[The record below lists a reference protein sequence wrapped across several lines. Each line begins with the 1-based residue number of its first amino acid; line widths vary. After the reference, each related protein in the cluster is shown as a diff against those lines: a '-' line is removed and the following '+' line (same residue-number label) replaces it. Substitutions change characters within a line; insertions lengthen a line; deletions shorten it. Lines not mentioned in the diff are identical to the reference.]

1 MERQIV
7 QQQHRFG
14 PYIST
19 IVSAF
24 SISTSLLTVG
34 VLRKG
39 LRDSAT
45 VGAVMRVAARAGKD
59 WPTVAVLVP
68 ARDEEE
74 SVATCL
80 TSIITQDYPAH
91 EVVAVDDESA
101 DRTAAIMDDLQRLH
115 PHRLR
120 IVRAGPVPA
129 GGWVGKTNA
138 LQQGYAYVS
147 PETAW
152 LLFVD
157 ADTALAPST
166 LRAAVG
172 YAADQGLDLLSLVPA
187 PRLRGFWSRLLIP
200 IVARFYLLA
209 QLDPLHPVKRG
220 SPEEAVAIGQFILVR
235 HDAYRAVDGHRA
247 VRGSTA
253 EDVALAKLFRAH
265 GFRTLMTTA
274 LDFVESESYQG
285 LGELWEGTTKNLFVV
300 ARGRWSTLA
309 ATLALECF
317 SGLIPMVL
325 LVLPRRPRP
334 QASIAAWTNRVAVGL
349 VALSYGRY
357 LRVLN
362 VPLRY
367 VALYPLSAL
376 LGSLIFLD
384 SARLV
389 SVRRSVRWKGRSV
402 DARFL
407 LSR

>member
-1 MERQIV
+1 MGRQIV
-7 QQQHRFG
+7 QHRFG
-14 PYIST
+14 PYVST

-24 SISTSLLTVG
+24 SIGASLLTFD

-45 VGAVMRVAARAGKD
+45 IGAAMRAAARAGKD

-80 TSIITQDYPAH
+80 TSILTQDYPTH
-91 EVVAVDDESA
+91 EVIAVDDEST
-101 DRTAAIMDDLQRLH
+101 DRTAAIMDDLQRLN
-115 PHRLR
+115 PWRLR

-138 LQQGYAYVS
+138 LQQGYVYVQ
-147 PETAW
+147 PETTW

-157 ADTALAPST
+157 ADTALAPGT

-172 YAADQGLDLLSLVPA
+172 YAVDQGLDLLSLVPA
-187 PRLRGFWSRLLIP
+187 PCLRGFWSRLLIP

-209 QLDPLHPVKRG
+209 QLDPLHSVKRG
-220 SPEEAVAIGQFILVR
+220 SAEEAVAIGQFILVR
-235 HDAYRAVDGHRA
+235 HDAYRAVGGHRT

-265 GFRTLMTTA
+265 GFRTLMTNG

-300 ARGRWSTLA
+300 ARSRWSTLT
-309 ATLALECF
+309 ATLAFEWF
-317 SGLIPMVL
+317 SGLIPVAL
-325 LVLPRRPRP
+325 LAFSWRSRSRGKVSMWL
-334 QASIAAWTNRVAVGL
+334 NRVAVGL

-357 LRVLN
+357 LRVIG

-367 VALYPLSAL
+367 VALYPFSSVLA
-376 LGSLIFLD
+376 SLIFLD

-389 SVRRSVRWKGRSV
+389 SVRRSVMWKGRSV
-402 DARFL
+402 DARL
-407 LSR
+407 LMSR

>member
-1 MERQIV
+1 MKRQII
-7 QQQHRFG
+7 QHRFG
-14 PYIST
+14 PYVST

-24 SISTSLLTVG
+24 SIGTSLLTIG
-34 VLRKG
+34 VLRQG

-45 VGAVMRVAARAGKD
+45 VGAAMRAAARTGND
-59 WPTVAVLVP
+59 WPSVAVLVP
-68 ARDEEE
+68 ARDEEA

-80 TSIITQDYPAH
+80 TSIITQDYAAH
-91 EVVAVDDESA
+91 EVIAVDDESS

-120 IVRAGPVPA
+120 IVRAGPVPV
-129 GGWVGKTNA
+129 GGWVGKTHA
-138 LQQGYAYVS
+138 LQQGYAYVQ
-147 PETAW
+147 PETTW

-157 ADTALAPST
+157 ADTALASGT

-187 PRLRGFWSRLLIP
+187 PRLRGFWARLLIP
-200 IVARFYLLA
+200 VVARFYLLA

-235 HDAYRAVDGHRA
+235 HDAYRAVGGHHT

-265 GFRTLMTTA
+265 GFRTLMTNG

-300 ARGRWSTLA
+300 ARGRWSTLT
-309 ATLALECF
+309 ATLALEYL
-317 SGLIPMVL
+317 SGLIPVVL
-325 LVLPRRPRP
+325 LVRPRRPRL
-334 QASIAAWTNRVAVGL
+334 QASIAVWTNRVAVGL
-349 VALSYGRY
+349 IALSYGCY

-389 SVRRSVRWKGRSV
+389 SVRRSVTWKGRSV